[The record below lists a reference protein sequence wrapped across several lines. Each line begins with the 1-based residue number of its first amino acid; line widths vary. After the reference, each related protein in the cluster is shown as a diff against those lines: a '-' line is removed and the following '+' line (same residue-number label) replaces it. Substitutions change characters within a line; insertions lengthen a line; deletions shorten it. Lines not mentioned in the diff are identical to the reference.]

1 MDMDLVT
8 VIVPIYNVEK
18 YLERCV
24 ESILKQTYQNLE
36 IILVDDGSPDRCG
49 EICDSFTDERIV
61 VIHQH
66 NQGQAAARNRGIEE
80 AKGSWITFI
89 DSDDFVAPDYVEY
102 LLRLCKMND
111 VIVSQC
117 GAVRGT
123 HNTFPE
129 ETVAIQEKC
138 WEFSDLYASPS
149 REFRAIVWGK
159 LYHRSL
165 FRELRFPEGKI
176 YEDEDTAFKVLY
188 DAGKIVISNKHLYYY
203 FMSPQSTLRKKR
215 EHLNFDYVDIFNDRI
230 SFLKQR
236 NESLLINITVK
247 ELCIRI
253 ILNYF
258 EGKRI
263 NAPDIEIKKLWDLY
277 LHYYKQIQIAQF
289 SLKEK
294 CALLLF
300 RIAPNT
306 FAFLEN
312 HLGIIQKNK
321 FAREKK

>member
-49 EICDSFTDERIV
+49 EICDSFMDERIV
-61 VIHQH
+61 VIHQE
-66 NQGQAAARNRGIEE
+66 NQGLSAARNTGLKR

-89 DSDDFVAPDYVEY
+89 DSDDFIASDYVEY
-102 LLRLCKMND
+102 LLNLCKRNH
-111 VIVSQC
+111 VLISQC
-117 GAVRGT
+117 GAVRGKESV
-123 HNTFPE
+123 FPE
-129 ETVAIQEKC
+129 ETVAVREKK
-138 WEFSDLYASPS
+138 WDFHDLYISPT
-149 REFRAIVWGK
+149 RDYRTIACGK
-159 LYHRSL
+159 LYHASL
-165 FRELRFPEGKI
+165 FQTHLFPVGKI
-176 YEDEDTAFKVLY
+176 NEDEDTVFKVMY
-188 DAGKIVISNKHLYYY
+188 EAGSAVISNRHLYYY
-203 FMSPQSTLRKKR
+203 FMSPSSILRKKR

-230 SFLKQR
+230 SFLKKR
-236 NESLLINITVK
+236 NETLLINTTIK

-253 ILNYF
+253 MLNYF
-258 EGKRI
+258 EGKKS
-263 NAPDIEIKKLWDLY
+263 NVSVSEIKKLWDLY